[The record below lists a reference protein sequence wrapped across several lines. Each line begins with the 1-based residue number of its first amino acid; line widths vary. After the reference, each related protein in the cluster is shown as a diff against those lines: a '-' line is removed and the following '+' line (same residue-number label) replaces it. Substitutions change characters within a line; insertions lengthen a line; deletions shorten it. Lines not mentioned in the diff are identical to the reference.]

1 MACWDHRTSS
11 KVSRDYRIT
20 IDHKARAQLGV
31 RPGMVAVQQAL
42 EGQLVVT
49 FIPSPHRRSVAGIL
63 GKAPRNADLPYE
75 QVRELAEI
83 SIAEEAVDCQ

>member
-1 MACWDHRTSS
+1 MSS

-20 IDHKARAQLGV
+20 IDRAVREQLGV
-31 RPGMVAVQQAL
+31 RPGMVAVQQVL

-49 FIPSPHRRSVAGIL
+49 FIPAPHRKSLVGIL
-63 GKAPRNADLPYE
+63 GRAPRNADLPYE

-83 SIAEEAVDCQ
+83 SIAEDAADTLSTSQ